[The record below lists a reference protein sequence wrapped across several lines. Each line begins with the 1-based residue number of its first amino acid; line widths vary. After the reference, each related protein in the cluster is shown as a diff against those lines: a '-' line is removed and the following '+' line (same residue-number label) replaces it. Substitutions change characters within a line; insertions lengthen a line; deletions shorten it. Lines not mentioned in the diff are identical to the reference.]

1 MLSTKTVA
9 LPCSCALLIVSPES
23 IDLASLTLCKD
34 WFSYIGVF
42 PVFIIVA
49 AGVSGLLGFGA
60 LYQVLGLSDGKV
72 FMNFSR
78 HSLARRLKLQ
88 QLAIFE
94 KILSSGSLLAAA
106 RELHMTQPAL
116 TKVIQELEE
125 HLGQPLFIRTRRG
138 VQPTDFG
145 LMLKNHSRSLM
156 AELRYLADDLNAWTS
171 GVSGQV
177 IIGTLISASA
187 QLLPK
192 AVARMREIAPNVVIE
207 VRVGSNDAM
216 FPQLERGEL
225 DVVVGLLPEVEVS
238 PALEHVPLYDEVL
251 SVVVG
256 RQHSLATQSPL
267 DLAQLAS
274 MDWILPTPES
284 DAMRPVEHFFEA
296 LGMKKPR
303 RLVESVSIMTNLGL
317 LVESEM
323 IALMPFT
330 VARQFVRLGLLSILP
345 IGNNRPFGQIGYTM
359 AAARVPSP
367 ATQRL
372 LLALREVSSD

>member
-1 MLSTKTVA
+1 
-9 LPCSCALLIVSPES
+9 
-23 IDLASLTLCKD
+23 
-34 WFSYIGVF
+34 
-42 PVFIIVA
+42 
-49 AGVSGLLGFGA
+49 
-60 LYQVLGLSDGKV
+60 
-72 FMNFSR
+72 MNFSR
-78 HSLARRLKLQ
+78 HTLARRLKLQ

-207 VRVGSNDAM
+207 VRVGSNDVM

-267 DLAQLAS
+267 DLAQLAN

-345 IGNNRPFGQIGYTM
+345 VGNNRSFGQIGYTM

-372 LLALREVSSD
+372 LLALQEVSGD